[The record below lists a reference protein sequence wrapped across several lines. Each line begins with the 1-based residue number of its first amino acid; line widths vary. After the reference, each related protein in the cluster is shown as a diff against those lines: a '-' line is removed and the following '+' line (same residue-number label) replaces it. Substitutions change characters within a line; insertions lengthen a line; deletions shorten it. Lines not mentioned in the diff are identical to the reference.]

1 MCLCRYV
8 TRRGYRCVWWEFIY
22 SLCLLSVCI
31 FSSRCCCGCVCQL
44 CVVECQAL
52 MSCPPSGVFYVFQV
66 VCAGAGNVKFL
77 YTGKLTTNIMIIAA
91 LLLQ

>member
-1 MCLCRYV
+1 M
-8 TRRGYRCVWWEFIY
+8 
-22 SLCLLSVCI
+22 
-31 FSSRCCCGCVCQL
+31 
-44 CVVECQAL
+44 VECQAL

-66 VCAGAGNVKFL
+66 VCAGAGNVKFV